1 MPDQQPQSWTR
12 IRPRSRT
19 IDPGV
24 GLAAKVADPLWFLCR
39 QLQMAEL
46 TGDDGGTPTSLTI
59 SATWTPFT
67 HWRPGPR
74 ESEAE
79 WLPYDRDRPLEAL
92 VEDDR
97 MTVGG
102 QAPPLLAAV
111 EAGQRLV
118 RRLRSA
124 LPALA
129 EHEALRRIVEPARAS
144 AVATHIHQ
152 GRTVDGFRVRAG
164 VATVRTSL
172 EQGLGA
178 ADKATLGGVLDEWT
192 EWFDRRFG
200 VPTHGSSWVQDRLE
214 HQFFLAAPH
223 PDGDDPLVFA
233 APEYLG
239 GGIVWSELELVDD
252 VEPPAA
258 MPGGRVRTYEET
270 RKYPQPLRWPGMP
283 VDRFWEMEDGAV
295 DLGALTLDPADL
307 PGLLALDMAATG
319 STDWF
324 LSELPL
330 PTAGV
335 ARIDRIVVTDTF
347 GDVTTLASGDA
358 GVSSDIGLLF
368 APSRSD
374 RSGAGWLVMAP
385 RLGARVDGPDR
396 EEIVLVRDEL
406 ANLGWILERTGPGE
420 DGEPGELRA
429 TPHPDPEPS
438 PDGTLAYR
446 LSTGAPEHWL
456 PLLPGRRDD
465 RRRELTRGT
474 VWPADED
481 ELTLSTTM
489 LARQISSVLDEEIP
503 REGKRLRRAWQYAR
517 WFDGSRHLWSGRT
530 VDAGRGEANSA
541 LRFDDTY

>member
-1 MPDQQPQSWTR
+1 MADQQPQSWTR
-12 IRPRSRT
+12 IRPRRTT

-24 GLAAKVADPLWFLCR
+24 GLAARVADPLWLLCR

-46 TGDDGGTPTSLTI
+46 TGDDGATPTSLTV
-59 SATWTPFT
+59 SATWSPFT
-67 HWRPGPR
+67 HWRPGPAG
-74 ESEAE
+74 SD

-97 MTVGG
+97 MSVGG

-118 RRLRSA
+118 RRLRAA

-129 EHEALRRIVEPARAS
+129 DHEALPRVVEPALPS
-144 AVATHIHQ
+144 GVATHVHA
-152 GRTVDGFRVRAG
+152 GRSVDGFLLRADLAAVR
-164 VATVRTSL
+164 RSL
-172 EQGLGA
+172 GSGLSA
-178 ADKATLGGVLDEWT
+178 AKTKVLHDVLEEWAD
-192 EWFDRRFG
+192 WFDRRFG
-200 VPTHGSSWVQDRLE
+200 TPSHGSSWVPDRLE

-223 PDGDDPLVFA
+223 PDGGAPLVFA

-252 VEPPAA
+252 VEPPAS
-258 MPGGRVRTYEET
+258 MPADRSRTFEET

-324 LSELPL
+324 LAELPL
-330 PTAGV
+330 PAAGV
-335 ARIDRIVVTDTF
+335 ARIDKVVVTDTF
-347 GDVTTLASGDA
+347 GTETTIANQALSPET
-358 GVSSDIGLLF
+358 GLLF

-374 RSGAGWLVMAP
+374 RSGAGWLVLAP
-385 RLGARVDGPDR
+385 RLGARVDGPER

-406 ANLGWILERTGPGE
+406 ANLGWILERTGPQE
-420 DGEPGELRA
+420 DGEPGELRPA
-429 TPHPDPEPS
+429 PQADPEPS
-438 PDGTLAYR
+438 PDGTLSYR
-446 LSTGAPEHWL
+446 LSTGAPRHWL
-456 PLLPGRRDD
+456 PLVPGRRPDPD
-465 RRRELTRGT
+465 GRLELARGS
-474 VWPADED
+474 VWPETDPT
-481 ELTLSTTM
+481 LTATM
-489 LARQISSVLDEEIP
+489 LARQIDSVLDEEVP

-541 LRFDDTY
+541 LRFDDTF